1 MNRKTETKC
10 RNQQEHSL
18 LALFCSRCK
27 AADAKHPRHY
37 DRDHIRNYLD
47 IAIIGPVP
55 GGILCVCKRC
65 GYRYKTNSMAA
76 KRAARR
82 LPNTD

>member
-1 MNRKTETKC
+1 MSQSTPIC
-10 RNQQEHSL
+10 S
-18 LALFCSRCK
+18 LFCSRCK
-27 AADAKHPRHY
+27 AEDSKNPKHY

-47 IAIIGPVP
+47 IAIIARVP

-76 KRAARR
+76 KRAMRR
-82 LPNTD
+82 RDA